1 MLNKVIV
8 DNGSSRF
15 FRGSMKF
22 FSSSLFLFVFI
33 ANAFSQ
39 SLPNG
44 FVYLNDISPEIT
56 LDLRYFSTDNFVGET
71 IDGYN
76 AEKCIISMEAAMML
90 TKVQNE
96 LKSIGYGLK
105 VFDAYR
111 PQQAVD
117 HFVRWAKDFHD
128 TKMKKQYYPQVN
140 KGSLF

>member
-1 MLNKVIV
+1 M
-8 DNGSSRF
+8 R
-15 FRGSMKF
+15 F
-22 FSSSLFLFVFI
+22 FSSSLFLVFFL
-33 ANAFSQ
+33 ANTSSE

-44 FVYLNDISPEIT
+44 FVYLNDIAPEIA
-56 LDLRYFSTDNFVGET
+56 LDLRYFSTDNFVGDK

-76 AEKCIISMEAAMML
+76 TENCIISMEAAMML

-117 HFVRWAKDFHD
+117 HFVRWAKDLHD
-128 TKMKKQYYPQVN
+128 TKMKKQYYPQVD
-140 KGSLF
+140 K